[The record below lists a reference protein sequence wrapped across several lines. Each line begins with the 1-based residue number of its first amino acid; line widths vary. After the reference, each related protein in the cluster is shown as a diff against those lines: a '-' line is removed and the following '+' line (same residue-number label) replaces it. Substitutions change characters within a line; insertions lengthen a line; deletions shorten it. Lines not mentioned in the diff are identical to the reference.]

1 MTRVLLSL
9 VAGVACFSIDES
21 LTLTPSGGVTLD
33 GLILQRS
40 ATTGRYTNDA
50 GIDFDVNQAKVA
62 VVPIPS
68 VCNTTAETL
77 TLTVADPFEP
87 PDAGNVVFSVNKS

>member
-50 GIDFDVNQAKVA
+50 GIDFDVNTATVA
-62 VVPIPS
+62 VVPMPT
-68 VCNTTAETL
+68 VCTSTAQV
-77 TLTVADPFEP
+77 LTVTIADPFEG
-87 PDAGNVVFSVNKS
+87 PDAGNVVLSVNK